1 MQRDGVISANVTQG
15 CARLAAGYGEIE
27 PANREGQGEER
38 QDLLSNDVVVVR
50 CVHLEGAVVGP
61 QVYGGCNTRDAALVD
76 HLGRL
81 GAANGEL
88 EVGVL
93 LPVSEEE
100 GEFGQEA
107 VVYVAHQLDG
117 GWAGVARDAALEV
130 RRTRDERFPS
140 LKVVFVLYLQRE
152 GQWEVAVRWRGTYD

>member
-61 QVYGGCNTRDAALVD
+61 QIY
-76 HLGRL
+76 
-81 GAANGEL
+81 
-88 EVGVL
+88 
-93 LPVSEEE
+93 
-100 GEFGQEA
+100 
-107 VVYVAHQLDG
+107 
-117 GWAGVARDAALEV
+117 
-130 RRTRDERFPS
+130 
-140 LKVVFVLYLQRE
+140 
-152 GQWEVAVRWRGTYD
+152 